1 MRFAKLVIAT
11 KNKGKYTEFKEI
23 ITNTAGRNFA
33 DEIIFAP
40 DAAELVVEETGKTYA
55 ENAMLKARAWAEETR
70 LPCLADDSG
79 LEVMALGGAPGVYS
93 SRVVRGR
100 DVDRAAWLLSKLSKE
115 TYRRARFAAALSLCV
130 PGEYTIITEGYC
142 KGTLT
147 AAIHI
152 DASIALDGT
161 GTEADPYK
169 ISSDTDWNTFAKA
182 VNAGHT
188 FSGEFLKLTKK
199 IELTII
205 AIRGIRNV

>member
-40 DAAELVVEETGKTYA
+40 DVAELVVEETGKTYA

-142 KGTLT
+142 KG
-147 AAIHI
+147 
-152 DASIALDGT
+152 SIAEHPSGENGFGYDPVFIPDGY
-161 GTEADPYK
+161 DH
-169 ISSDTDWNTFAKA
+169 TFAELS
-182 VNAGHT
+182 
-188 FSGEFLKLTKK
+188 SGVKNEISHRAEAFRKLSEILSPQTM
-199 IELTII
+199 
-205 AIRGIRNV
+205 GD

>member
-11 KNKGKYTEFKEI
+11 KNEGKYTEFKEI
-23 ITNTAGRNFA
+23 ITDTAGGNFA

-40 DAAELVVEETGKTYA
+40 DVAELVVEETGKTYA

-93 SRVVRGR
+93 ARVVRGR

-142 KGTLT
+142 KG
-147 AAIHI
+147 
-152 DASIALDGT
+152 SIAEHPSGENGFGYDPVFIPDGYDHT
-161 GTEADPYK
+161 FAELPSDVKNK
-169 ISSDTDWNTFAKA
+169 ISHRADAFR
-182 VNAGHT
+182 
-188 FSGEFLKLTKK
+188 KLIK
-199 IELTII
+199 ILS
-205 AIRGIRNV
+205 

>member
-115 TYRRARFAAALSLCV
+115 TYRRARFVAALSLCV
-130 PGEYTIITEGYC
+130 PSEYTIITEGYC
-142 KGTLT
+142 KG
-147 AAIHI
+147 
-152 DASIALDGT
+152 SIAEHPSGEN
-161 GTEADPYK
+161 GFGYDPVFIPDDYDHTFAELPPDVKNK
-169 ISSDTDWNTFAKA
+169 ISHRADAFR
-182 VNAGHT
+182 
-188 FSGEFLKLTKK
+188 KLIK
-199 IELTII
+199 ILS
-205 AIRGIRNV
+205 